1 MRFAQ
6 SVLMLSLVAFLFIGA
21 SLKIEGNDP
30 EVKVPPLQMLC
41 PYDKFVFYDID
52 LHEDQICQG
61 MEWQSLEK
69 FLHPREGIPPF
80 RGNYKGN
87 WIKIQCPICGES
99 PFRSINKWDDG
110 GAQIYTNKGWLPDGR
125 C

>member
-1 MRFAQ
+1 MKRYF
-6 SVLMLSLVAFLFIGA
+6 LIPILSFLFLGA
-21 SLKIEGNDP
+21 SLQIEGNDP

-52 LHEDQICQG
+52 LQEDQFCQG

-69 FLHPREGIPPF
+69 FFHPREGIPPF
-80 RGNYKGN
+80 RGNYKGS

-99 PFRSINKWDDG
+99 PFWNIKKRDDG
-110 GAQIYTNKGWLPDGR
+110 GAQIYTNKGRLPDGR